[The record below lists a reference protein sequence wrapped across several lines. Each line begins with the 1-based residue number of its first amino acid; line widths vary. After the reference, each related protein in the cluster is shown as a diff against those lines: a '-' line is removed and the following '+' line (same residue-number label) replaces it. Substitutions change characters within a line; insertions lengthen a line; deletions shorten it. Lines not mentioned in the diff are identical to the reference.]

1 MNTYQPMMARTAEK
15 PFNDPD
21 WLYEVKWDGIRVI
34 AYVGES
40 ISLRTHNHKE
50 LITKFPELNELSE
63 LTSNVVLDGEIV
75 ILTDGLPDF
84 QAVASRNQASN
95 PRDIQS
101 GAAER
106 PATYIVFDILEAEGV
121 SLIDH
126 PLHER
131 IELLKKHLKKGK
143 HVIQS
148 EPIQEHGTEYYQAA
162 IQKQID
168 FKEITTRTITREIIQ

>member
-15 PFNDPD
+15 PFNDPE
-21 WLYEVKWDGIRVI
+21 WLYEVKWDGIRAI
-34 AYVGES
+34 AYIDGAV
-40 ISLRTHNHKE
+40 SLRTRNDKE

-95 PRDIQS
+95 PRDIQA

-106 PATYIVFDILEAEGV
+106 PATYIAFDI
-121 SLIDH
+121 
-126 PLHER
+126 
-131 IELLKKHLKKGK
+131 
-143 HVIQS
+143 
-148 EPIQEHGTEYYQAA
+148 
-162 IQKQID
+162 
-168 FKEITTRTITREIIQ
+168 